1 MLYPKNKEKELS
13 DILFKNPGSE
23 YRAAPFWAWNCKLNE
38 DMLLEQIEYLKEMGF
53 GGFYM
58 HTRAGMETP
67 YLGEEF
73 MNMVRSCVQKAK
85 DEDMLAYLYDEDKWP
100 SGYAGGLVTKNHK
113 YRAKH
118 MLFTQKKLEHL
129 PLEEAVE
136 KLEPYLLAVY
146 DIFLNEN
153 GELTGYSVIDEDT
166 EPNGKKWYA
175 YMMTAKD
182 TARYNG
188 QAYVDTL
195 DKASMDNFIDITYE
209 AYKREVGDDFG
220 TAVPAMFTDE
230 PQFKHKGAL
239 GFADSNADAIYPW
252 TPLFEESFKAKY
264 NYSML
269 DYFPEVVWDL
279 PNREAS
285 CHRYHYHDHVTELFT
300 NSFAKNCG
308 DWCGK
313 NNLHLTG
320 HMVQEDTLGAQANS
334 IGEAMRAYPHFQ
346 IPGIDLLCNEIRFA
360 TLKQCQ
366 SAVHQQGNEAMMTEL
381 YGVTNWDFDFR
392 GHKFQGDWQ
401 AALGA
406 TMRVPHL
413 SWVSMAGEA
422 KRDYPASIS
431 YQSPW
436 YKEYKYIE
444 DHFARLNTALTR
456 GVPKVD
462 VAVIHPIESYW
473 INLGPAESS
482 ADVLK
487 QLDERFLDILNW
499 MLYGTV
505 DFDFICESTLP
516 SQVKASA
523 SGLQVGVMNYKTVI
537 VPDCI
542 TLRKTTLEIL
552 EKFKENGGN
561 VIFAGNCPKYID
573 AVKSD
578 AAEALYNKSV
588 VVPYNRTDILAAL
601 KDSKIVDIK
610 NSTGIPT
617 DNLIYQMREDNTCSW
632 LFIANA
638 KHMSDEHPFIPD
650 RKEKTNAQHI
660 TISIDGMFVPTL
672 YDTLDGTIKEIPYE
686 IKSGKTIINYAR
698 YQSDSILLNLVPTDV
713 NSSLM
718 EKIAENKTPSKT
730 IRFMKKVPYTLAED
744 NVLLLDRAEYSLNG
758 EPFHEEE
765 EILILDNI
773 CRKIK
778 DWPLRMDVT
787 PQPWTLEEKEI
798 EDYIDLRFTIYSDIS
813 VEGTKLAVEDAE
825 KLVITFNGETVDN
838 TPVGFFTDKAIK
850 TVALPEIKKGEN
862 ILTLH
867 VPFGQR
873 TNTEWCY
880 ILGNFNVKVEGT
892 IATIIPPTDT
902 IGFSS
907 ITSQGLPFY
916 GGNITY
922 NTTIETPKC
931 KAKIHSCYYR
941 GATIKILVD
950 GKETSN
956 ATFSPYATEVELSA
970 GIHNIDFIL
979 YGNRINSFGGVHN
992 VIQQR
997 WVGADFW
1004 RTKGDE
1010 WCYEYVLKDFGIM
1023 ASPIIEIFED

>member
-13 DILFKNPGSE
+13 DILFKNPGAE
-23 YRAAPFWAWNCKLNE
+23 YRAAPFWAWNCKLDKNT
-38 DMLLEQIEYLKEMGF
+38 LLEQIEYLKEMGF

-73 MNMVRSCVQKAK
+73 MDMVKACVEKAK

-100 SGYAGGLVTKNHK
+100 SGYAGGLATKEHK

-118 MLFTQKKLEHL
+118 MVFTQKKLEHF
-129 PLEEAVE
+129 PLDEAIE
-136 KLEPYLLAVY
+136 KLKPYLLAVY
-146 DIFLNEN
+146 DISLNQS
-153 GELTGYSVIDEDT
+153 GELESYSVIDENDA
-166 EPNGKKWYA
+166 PKGKKWFA
-175 YMMTAKD
+175 YMMTAED
-182 TARYNG
+182 SARYNG

-209 AYKREVGDDFG
+209 AYKRAVGDDFG
-220 TAVPAMFTDE
+220 TAIPAIFTDE
-230 PQFKHKGAL
+230 PQFKHKSPL
-239 GFADSNADAIYPW
+239 GFADSDENASFPW
-252 TPLFEESFKAKY
+252 TPKFEESFITKY
-264 NYSML
+264 GYSML
-269 DYFPEVVWDL
+269 KHFPEVVWDL
-279 PNREAS
+279 PGGEAS
-285 CHRYHYHDHVTELFT
+285 VRRYHYHDHITEMFT
-300 NSFAKNCG
+300 KSFAKNCG
-308 DWCGK
+308 DWCGE
-313 NNLHLTG
+313 NNLSLTG
-320 HMVQEDTLGAQANS
+320 HMVQEDSLKAQAGS

-346 IPGIDLLCNEIRFA
+346 IPGVDLLCNEIRFS

-366 SAVHQQGNEAMMTEL
+366 SVVHQQGKEAMMSEL

-392 GHKFQGDWQ
+392 GNKFQGDWQ
-401 AALGA
+401 AALGVN
-406 TMRVPHL
+406 MRVHHL
-413 SWVSMAGEA
+413 AWVSMAGEA
-422 KRDYPASIS
+422 KRDYPASIN

-473 INLGPAESS
+473 INFGPS
-482 ADVLK
+482 DIQK

-499 MLYGTV
+499 LLYGTV
-505 DFDFICESTLP
+505 DFDFICESILP
-516 SQVKASA
+516 SQIKSTK
-523 SGLQVGVMNYKTVI
+523 SGLQVGSMNYKTVI

-552 EKFKENGGN
+552 DEFQKNGGT
-561 VIFAGNCPKYID
+561 VIFAGSCPKYID
-573 AVKSD
+573 AIKSD
-578 AAEALYNKSV
+578 AAEALYKKSI
-588 VVPYNRTDILAAL
+588 VVPYNRTDILGAL
-601 KDSKIVDIK
+601 KDYRVIDIK
-610 NSTGIPT
+610 NSDGTPT
-617 DNLIYQMREDNTCSW
+617 DNLIYQLREDNTCSW

-638 KHMSDEHPFIPD
+638 MEMRDLHPFFPD
-650 RKEKTNAQHI
+650 RKEKTNTQNI
-660 TISIDGMFVPTL
+660 TLTINGMFVPTL
-672 YDTLDGTIKEIPYE
+672 YDTLEGTIKEIPYE
-686 IKSGKTIINYAR
+686 IKGGKTIIKYAR
-698 YQSDSILLNLVPTDV
+698 YQSDSILLKLVPTET
-713 NSSLM
+713 NSSLE
-718 EKIAENKTPSKT
+718 EKNIDKQIPSKT
-730 IRFMKKVPYTLAED
+730 IRFMKKVPYTLAEE

-758 EPFHEEE
+758 EPFHNEE

-778 DWPLRMDVT
+778 GWPLRMDVT
-787 PQPWTLEEKEI
+787 PQPWTLEEKGI
-798 EDYIDLRFTIYSDIS
+798 VDYIDLRFTIYSEIS
-813 VEGTKLAVEDAE
+813 VTGAKLAVEDAE
-825 KLVITFNGETVDN
+825 RLEITLNGAIVDN
-838 TPVGFFTDKAIK
+838 APIGYFTDKAIK

-862 ILTLH
+862 ILTIH

-892 IATIIPPTDT
+892 ISTIIPPTDT

-907 ITSQGLPFY
+907 ITNQGLPFY

-922 NTTIETPKC
+922 STTIETPRC
-931 KAKIHSCYYR
+931 RAKIHSCYYR

-956 ATFSPYATEVELSA
+956 PTFSPYTTEVELSA
-970 GIHNIDFIL
+970 GIHKIDFIL

-1004 RTKGDE
+1004 RTTGDE